1 MLLQVTWDAGPS
13 SYTEAQLRDI
23 FAKHGSVEDLIIRQP
38 KKKGK
43 GSALIIMRSIEV
55 GLGSVALE

>member
-23 FAKHGSVEDLIIRQP
+23 FAKHGSVEDIIIRQP

-43 GSALIIMRSIEV
+43 GSALIIMQSIEV
-55 GLGSVALE
+55 GVSSVAL